1 MEKVRETPSSRA
13 RPDGNQT
20 ALHHGAR
27 GRSLFWLRAESHF
40 CSSGNRTAAEHA
52 WPRLLPFAELCPVPV
67 DSGGRNR
74 KTSSGILAGVERRR
88 NNLGCLLETAF
99 HARLELHTGVRKG
112 RTRQPTAA
120 IRARAHDF
128 RRSAGNLAQRRD
140 GFDDHSALRVASHH
154 CPTEDI
160 FDLISRKKVLPDK
173 LHRPR
178 RAA

>member
-13 RPDGNQT
+13 RPNGNQT

-27 GRSLFWLRAESHF
+27 GRSLFWLRAKSHF

-74 KTSSGILAGVERRR
+74 KTSAGILARVERRR
-88 NNLGCLLETAF
+88 NNFGRLLETSF
-99 HARLELHTGVRKG
+99 HPPIQLHDGVRKR

-128 RRSAGNLAQRRD
+128 RRSAGDLAQRRD
-140 GFDDHSALRVASHH
+140 GFDDHSALCVESHD
-154 CPTEDI
+154 CPTENI
-160 FDLISRKKVLPDK
+160 FDFISRKKL
-173 LHRPR
+173 
-178 RAA
+178 